1 MALGYHLEP
10 TYLIRP
16 ERNVVQRHDL
26 SGKDI
31 AAPSGEASRDLHL
44 SSGDFVQA
52 KEAPRSIQRG
62 PFDPKHACGKVVE
75 HNLGSPGVERR
86 QRAPGLQQMRYPIE
100 DPAPLGAGSP

>member
-75 HNLGSPGVERR
+75 HNLGSLGVERR
-86 QRAPGLQQMRYPIE
+86 QRAPGLQQMRDPIE